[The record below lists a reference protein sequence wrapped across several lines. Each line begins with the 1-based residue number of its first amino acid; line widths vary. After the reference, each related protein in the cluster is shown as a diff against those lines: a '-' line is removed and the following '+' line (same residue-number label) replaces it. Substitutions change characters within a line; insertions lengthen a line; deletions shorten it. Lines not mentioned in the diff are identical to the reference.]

1 MIYLKSLLAGIVAV
15 LIGATLSPIVMG
27 IYFYFVYSRG
37 ADETTG
43 WDPTSFVKQP
53 LIWTITAVIFGAGF
67 VWEFRRA
74 YSK

>member
-1 MIYLKSLLAGIVAV
+1 MAYLKSIIAGIAAV
-15 LIGATLSPIVMG
+15 VIAAALSPIVMG
-27 IYFYFVYSRG
+27 IYFYFVYGRG

-53 LIWTITAVIFGAGF
+53 LIWTMTTAIFVAGF